1 MPPLQRF
8 HFLPT
13 MGLLLLLGFG
23 GTSALSYF
31 SLRGSLNRQLASSTL
46 PLTAKA
52 ITSDLERS
60 LTRPVLVSSS
70 MARNT
75 FLQKWVADGE
85 RDPAEMA
92 EYLRDVL
99 SQYGATTA
107 FFVSERSG
115 RYYHPDG
122 VLKTVSASDPGDRWY
137 YRLRNAAVPFEVN
150 IDRDTADP
158 SRVTAFSNFRVED
171 RDGRL
176 IGAIGLGVD
185 VRDLSRKLSAYQQ
198 RYGAQ
203 VLLVARDGQ
212 VLLSSDGP
220 SAPQSPASLQA
231 VPGLAPHAARLLR
244 EPQASLQIGQGQ
256 GQLFVNSR
264 QIPELGGVLVVLQ
277 HSDPGQDALLP
288 ILWRH
293 LLIALVV
300 SAVVLLLANATVGS
314 YQRRLQL
321 QANTDKLTGLLN
333 RTAFDP
339 LFAELVQEASRRQQ
353 PLALLLLDIDFFK
366 AINDTHG
373 HALGDQVIEHV
384 AGRLQRAI
392 RSCDRMFR
400 WGGEEFLI
408 LMPGCGTAQAV
419 ERGEALRQALRS
431 EPFPLPALP
440 AAPGGEAA
448 CPSLAA
454 PTISCG
460 VTGYRSGETDQ
471 ELLLRADLALYRAK
485 HEGRDRVVCLD
496 PEAPADQVTRS
507 AASA

>member
-1 MPPLQRF
+1 MAPLQRF
-8 HFLPT
+8 PFLPT

-23 GTSALSYF
+23 GTIALSYF
-31 SLRGSLNRQLASSTL
+31 SLRGTLNRQLANSTL

-52 ITSDLERS
+52 ISADLERS

-75 FLQKWVADGE
+75 FLRQWVEEGE
-85 RDPAEMA
+85 RDEAEMV
-92 EYLRDVL
+92 EYLRDLL
-99 SQYGATTA
+99 SQYRVTTA

-122 VLKTVSASDPGDRWY
+122 VLKTVSAGDPGDRWY
-137 YRLRNAAVPFEVN
+137 YRLRSSAVPFEVN

-171 RDGRL
+171 EAGRL
-176 IGAIGLGVD
+176 LGAIGLGID
-185 VRDLSRKLSAYQQ
+185 VRELSRELGAYQQ
-198 RYGAQ
+198 RHGAR
-203 VLLVARDGQ
+203 VLLVARDGR
-212 VLLSSDGP
+212 VLLASDGLP
-220 SAPQSPASLQA
+220 GSPAPKSLEA
-231 VPGLAPHAARLLR
+231 VPGLAAHAARLLR
-244 EPQASLQIGQGQ
+244 EPRASLQLGQGQ

-264 QIPELGGVLVVLQ
+264 QIPELGWVLVVLQ
-277 HSDPGQDALLP
+277 HSDPRQDPLLP

-339 LFAELVQEASRRQQ
+339 LFAELVQEAIRRQQ

-373 HALGDQVIEHV
+373 HALGDQVIQHV

-392 RSCDRMFR
+392 RRCDRVFR
-400 WGGEEFLI
+400 WGGRGVSDPDAGLRRG
-408 LMPGCGTAQAV
+408 PGHRAGGSPAPGPAQRAHSP
-419 ERGEALRQALRS
+419 ASQPHHQLRCHHLPAGGNGSGAAAAGRS
-431 EPFPLPALP
+431 GPLPGQAGGP
-440 AAPGGEAA
+440 RPGGV
-448 CPSLAA
+448 P
-454 PTISCG
+454 
-460 VTGYRSGETDQ
+460 RSGG
-471 ELLLRADLALYRAK
+471 
-485 HEGRDRVVCLD
+485 GR
-496 PEAPADQVTRS
+496 
-507 AASA
+507 

>member
-1 MPPLQRF
+1 LAPLQRF
-8 HFLPT
+8 PFLPT

-31 SLRGSLNRQLASSTL
+31 SLRGTLNRQLANSTL

-52 ITSDLERS
+52 ISADLERS

-75 FLQKWVADGE
+75 FLRQWVEEGE
-85 RDPAEMA
+85 RDEAEMV
-92 EYLRDVL
+92 EYLRDLL
-99 SQYGATTA
+99 SQYRVTTA

-122 VLKTVSASDPGDRWY
+122 VLKIVSAGDPGDRWY
-137 YRLRNAAVPFEVN
+137 YRLRSSAVPFEVN

-158 SRVTAFSNFRVED
+158 SRVTAFSNFRVAD
-171 RDGRL
+171 RAGRL
-176 IGAIGLGVD
+176 IGAIGLGID
-185 VRDLSRKLSAYQQ
+185 VRELSRELGAYQQ
-198 RYGAQ
+198 RHGAR
-203 VLLVARDGQ
+203 VLLVARDGR
-212 VLLSSDGP
+212 VLLTSDGP
-220 SAPQSPASLQA
+220 PGPPAPKSLEA
-231 VPGLAPHAARLLR
+231 VPGLAAHAARLLR
-244 EPQASLQIGQGQ
+244 EPQASLQLGQGQ

-264 QIPELGGVLVVLQ
+264 QIPELGWVLVVLQ
-277 HSDPGQDALLP
+277 HSDPRQDPLLP

-293 LLIALVV
+293 LLIALLV

-339 LFAELVQEASRRQQ
+339 LFAELVQEAIRRQQ

-373 HALGDQVIEHV
+373 HALGDQVIQHV

-392 RSCDRMFR
+392 RRCDRVFR

-408 LMPGCGTAQAV
+408 LMPGCGAAQAI

-431 EPFPLPALP
+431 EPIHLPAN
-440 AAPGGEAA
+440 
-448 CPSLAA
+448 
-454 PTISCG
+454 PTICCG
-460 VTGYRSGETDQ
+460 VTTFRPGETDQ
-471 ELLLRADLALYRAK
+471 ELLLRADQALYRAK
-485 HEGRDRVVCLD
+485 RKGRDRVVCLD
-496 PEAPADQVTRS
+496 QGEAPEPVARS

>member
-1 MPPLQRF
+1 
-8 HFLPT
+8 
-13 MGLLLLLGFG
+13 
-23 GTSALSYF
+23 
-31 SLRGSLNRQLASSTL
+31 
-46 PLTAKA
+46 
-52 ITSDLERS
+52 
-60 LTRPVLVSSS
+60 
-70 MARNT
+70 
-75 FLQKWVADGE
+75 
-85 RDPAEMA
+85 
-92 EYLRDVL
+92 
-99 SQYGATTA
+99 
-107 FFVSERSG
+107 
-115 RYYHPDG
+115 

-137 YRLRNAAVPFEVN
+137 YRLRNVAVPFEVS

-185 VRDLSRKLSAYQQ
+185 VRDLSRELSDYQQ

-203 VLLVARDGQ
+203 VLLVARDGR
-212 VLLSSDGP
+212 VLLPSDGP
-220 SAPQSPASLQA
+220 SAAQAPASLQA
-231 VPGLAPHAARLLR
+231 VPGLAPYAARLLR
-244 EPQASLQIGQGQ
+244 EPQVSLQIGQGQ

-277 HSDPGQDALLP
+277 RNDPGQDALLP

-366 AINDTHG
+366 AVNDTHG
-373 HALGDQVIEHV
+373 HALGDQVIQHV

-408 LMPGCGTAQAV
+408 LMPGCGAAQALV
-419 ERGEALRQALRS
+419 RGEALRQALRS

-440 AAPGGEAA
+440 AAP
-448 CPSLAA
+448 
-454 PTISCG
+454 TISCG
-460 VTGYRSGETDQ
+460 VTSYRPGETDQ
-471 ELLLRADLALYRAK
+471 ELLLRADLALYQAK
-485 HEGRDRVVCLD
+485 HEGRDRVVRLD
-496 PEAPADQVTRS
+496 PEAPADQVARS
-507 AASA
+507 SARSGRLEQ

>member
-1 MPPLQRF
+1 
-8 HFLPT
+8 

-31 SLRGSLNRQLASSTL
+31 SVRGTLNRQLASSTL

-52 ITSDLERS
+52 ISADLERS

-75 FLQKWVADGE
+75 FLMHWLADAEREPAKMVA
-85 RDPAEMA
+85 
-92 EYLRDVL
+92 YLRDVR

-107 FFVSERSG
+107 FFVSDRSG

-122 VLKTVSASDPGDRWY
+122 VLKTVSPTDPGDRWY
-137 YRLRNAAVPFEVN
+137 YRLRSASTPFEVN

-158 SRVTAFSNFRVED
+158 DRVTAFSNFRVQD
-171 RDGRL
+171 RDGRF
-176 IGAIGLGVD
+176 IGAIGLGID
-185 VRDLSRKLSAYQQ
+185 VRELSRELSAYQE
-198 RYGAQ
+198 RFGAR
-203 VLLVARDGQ
+203 VLLVARDGR
-212 VLLSSDGP
+212 VLLASGGP
-220 SAPQSPASLQA
+220 AAPQVPASLET
-231 VPGLAPHAARLLR
+231 VPGLAADATRLLR
-244 EPQASLQIGQGQ
+244 EPQVSLQIRQGQ

-264 QIPELGGVLVVLQ
+264 QIPELGWVMVVLQ
-277 HSDPGQDALLP
+277 QTDPSQDALLP
-288 ILWRH
+288 ILGQN
-293 LLIALVV
+293 LLIALLV

-339 LFAELVQEASRRQQ
+339 LFADLVQEAIRRRQ

-373 HALGDQVIEHV
+373 HAVGDQVIQHV
-384 AGRLQRAI
+384 AARLLSGI
-392 RSCDRMFR
+392 RRCDRMFR

-408 LMPGCGTAQAV
+408 LMPGCSAAQAV
-419 ERGEALRQALRS
+419 ERGEALRRALRS
-431 EPFPLPALP
+431 EPSPLQV
-440 AAPGGEAA
+440 
-448 CPSLAA
+448 

-460 VTGYRSGETDQ
+460 VTSYQPGETDQ
-471 ELLLRADLALYRAK
+471 ELLLRADEALYRAK

-496 PEAPADQVTRS
+496 QAGPARGEGHPDFPLLACEQCAHQDRGELPRT
-507 AASA
+507 AHH